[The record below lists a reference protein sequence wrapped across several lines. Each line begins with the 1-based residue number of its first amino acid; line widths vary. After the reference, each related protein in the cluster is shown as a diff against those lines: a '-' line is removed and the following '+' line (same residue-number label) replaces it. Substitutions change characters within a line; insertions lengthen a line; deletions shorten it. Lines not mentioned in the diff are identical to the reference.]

1 VVKACTVKPGDV
13 ATASVE
19 EIPEPPLSDGEVLVE
34 GLFVGIC
41 GTDVEISVEGYGEP
55 PAGHERL
62 VLFHESLGRVLEAPD
77 GSGLA
82 AGDLVAGVVRRPDPV
97 PCEPCSKDQWD
108 FCRNG
113 QFTER
118 GIKGHDGYGS
128 QQWRV
133 APKFAIKLDPA
144 LDKLGVLLEPT
155 SVVAK
160 AWDQVGKISA
170 RSAVTPATA
179 LVTGA
184 GPIGL
189 LAALIGRQ
197 KGLAVTVL
205 DKVTEG
211 PKPSMVAD
219 LGATYISSL
228 EGLKTPPDVVI
239 EATGIGQLVFDVIGR
254 AAPDAIVCL
263 TGISSGTRAVDVA
276 ADAVNKAMVLSNEV
290 VFGSVNAGLANYR
303 QAAEALA
310 AAEKDWLAKLIT
322 RTVPMSDWAQALQRQ
337 PDDIKVVV
345 DLQAA

>member
-1 VVKACTVKPGDV
+1 MSSAGI
-13 ATASVE
+13 E
-19 EIPEPPLSDGEVLVE
+19 EIAEPPESDGEVLVE
-34 GLFVGIC
+34 GLYVGIC

-55 PAGHERL
+55 PAGHDRL
-62 VLFHESLGRVLEAPD
+62 VLFHESLGRVMEAPAS
-77 GSGLA
+77 SGLTK
-82 AGDLVAGVVRRPDPV
+82 GDLVAGVVRRPDPV

-128 QQWRV
+128 QRWRV
-133 APKFAIKLDPA
+133 APKFAIKLDA
-144 LDKLGVLLEPT
+144 SLDKLGVLLEPT

-160 AWDQVGKISA
+160 AWDQVGKIA
-170 RSAVTPATA
+170 QRSAWTPGTA

-205 DKVTEG
+205 DQVKDG
-211 PKPSMVAD
+211 PKPDMVRE
-219 LGATYISSL
+219 LGATYIASL
-228 EGLKTPPDVVI
+228 DDLAEPPDIVI

-263 TGISSGTRAVDVA
+263 TGISSGTRDLSLA

-290 VFGSVNAGLANYR
+290 VFGSVNAGLANYT
-303 QAAEALA
+303 QAADALA
-310 AAEKDWLAKLIT
+310 AADKDWLAKLIT
-322 RTVPMSDWAQALQRQ
+322 RTVPMADWAQALKRQ

-345 DLQAA
+345 DLQAV

>member
-1 VVKACTVKPGDV
+1 VKACTVKPGDISS
-13 ATASVE
+13 AAVE
-19 EIPEPPLSDGEVLVE
+19 EIGEPPESDGEVLVE

-55 PAGHERL
+55 PAGHDRL
-62 VLFHESLGRVLEAPD
+62 VLFHESLGQVMEAPA

-82 AGDLVAGVVRRPDPV
+82 KGDLVAGVVRRPDPV

-113 QFTER
+113 LFTER

-128 QQWRV
+128 ERWRV
-133 APKFAIKLDPA
+133 APKFAIKLDPD
-144 LDKLGVLLEPT
+144 LGKLGVLLEPT

-160 AWDQVGKISA
+160 AWDQVGKIA
-170 RSAVTPATA
+170 NRSEWTPATA

-197 KGLAVTVL
+197 KGLSVTVL
-205 DKVTEG
+205 DRVTDG
-211 PKPSMVAD
+211 PKPAMVAE
-219 LGATYISSL
+219 LGATYIASL
-228 EGLKTPPDVVI
+228 DDLKEPPDVVI

-254 AAPDAIVCL
+254 TAPDAIVCL
-263 TGISSGTRAVDVA
+263 TGISSGTREMSVA
-276 ADAVNKAMVLSNEV
+276 ADAVNKAIVLSNEV
-290 VFGSVNAGLANYR
+290 VFGSVNAGLANYQ
-303 QAAEALA
+303 QAAAALA
-310 AAEKDWLAKLIT
+310 AADNGWLAKIIT
-322 RTVPMSDWAQALQRQ
+322 RTVPMADFGQALKRQ

-345 DLQAA
+345 DLQA

>member
-1 VVKACTVKPGDV
+1 MKACTVQPGDV
-13 ATASVE
+13 STASVE
-19 EIPEPPLSDGEVLVE
+19 EIPEPPESDGSVLVE
-34 GLFVGIC
+34 GMFVGIC
-41 GTDVEISVEGYGEP
+41 GTDVEISMEGYGEP
-55 PAGHERL
+55 PPGHHRL
-62 VLFHESLGRVLEAPD
+62 VLFHESLGRVIGAPAD
-77 GSGLA
+77 SGLA

-97 PCEPCSKDQWD
+97 PCEACAQDEWD

-128 QQWRV
+128 QRWRV

-144 LDKLGVLLEPT
+144 LEKLGVLLEPT

-170 RSAVTPATA
+170 RSATRPATA

-189 LAALIGRQ
+189 LAAMIGRQ

-205 DKVTEG
+205 DRVTEG
-211 PKPSMVAD
+211 PKPSMVAE
-219 LGATYISSL
+219 LGATYITAL
-228 EGLKTPPDVVI
+228 DDLKQPPDVVI

-263 TGISSGTRAVDVA
+263 TGISSGTREVGIE

-290 VFGSVNAGLANYR
+290 VFGSVNAGLANYQ
-303 QAAEALA
+303 QAADALSA
-310 AAEKDWLAKLIT
+310 ADNAWLDKIIT
-322 RTVPMSDWAQALQRQ
+322 RTVPMADWPQALKRQ

-345 DLQAA
+345 DLQAS

>member
-1 VVKACTVKPGDV
+1 LKACTVKPGDV
-13 ATASVE
+13 SSAGIE
-19 EIPEPPLSDGEVLVE
+19 EIAEPPESDGEVLVE
-34 GLFVGIC
+34 GLYVGIC

-55 PAGHERL
+55 PAGHDRL
-62 VLFHESLGRVLEAPD
+62 VLFHESLGRVMEAPAS
-77 GSGLA
+77 SGLTK
-82 AGDLVAGVVRRPDPV
+82 GDLVAGVVRRPDPV

-128 QQWRV
+128 QRWRV
-133 APKFAIKLDPA
+133 APKFAIKLDA
-144 LDKLGVLLEPT
+144 SLDKLGVLLEPT

-160 AWDQVGKISA
+160 AWDQVGKIA
-170 RSAVTPATA
+170 QRSAWTPGTA

-205 DKVTEG
+205 DQVKDG
-211 PKPSMVAD
+211 PKPDMVRE
-219 LGATYISSL
+219 LGATYIASL
-228 EGLKTPPDVVI
+228 DDLAEPPDIVI

-263 TGISSGTRAVDVA
+263 TGISSGTRDLSLA

-290 VFGSVNAGLANYR
+290 VFGSVNAGLANYT
-303 QAAEALA
+303 QAADALA
-310 AAEKDWLAKLIT
+310 AADKDWLAKLIT
-322 RTVPMSDWAQALQRQ
+322 RTVPMADWAQALKRQ

-345 DLQAA
+345 DLQAV

>member
-1 VVKACTVKPGDV
+1 MVKPGDLSS
-13 ATASVE
+13 ARVE
-19 EIPEPPLSDGEVLVE
+19 EIGEPPESDGEVLVE
-34 GLFVGIC
+34 GLYVGIC
-41 GTDVEISVEGYGEP
+41 GTDVEISKEGYGEP
-55 PAGHERL
+55 PAGHERM
-62 VLFHESLGRVLEAPD
+62 VLFHESLGRVIEAPE

-82 AGDLVAGVVRRPDPV
+82 KGDLVAGVVRRPDPV

-128 QQWRV
+128 ERWRV
-133 APKFAIKLDPA
+133 APKFAIKLDA
-144 LDKLGVLLEPT
+144 SLDKLGVLLEPT

-170 RSAVTPATA
+170 RSVWTPATA

-197 KGLAVTVL
+197 QGLDVTVL
-205 DKVTEG
+205 DRVTDG
-211 PKPSMVAD
+211 PKPGMVAD
-219 LGATYISSL
+219 LGATYIASL
-228 EGLKTPPDVVI
+228 DDLKTPPDIVI
-239 EATGIGQLVFDVIGR
+239 EATGIGQLVFDVVGR

-263 TGISSGTRAVDVA
+263 TGISSGTHELSLA
-276 ADAVNKAMVLSNEV
+276 ADAVNKAIVLSNEV
-290 VFGSVNAGLANYR
+290 VFGSVNAGLANYQ
-303 QAAEALA
+303 QAAEALSKA
-310 AAEKDWLAKLIT
+310 DNDWLAKIIT
-322 RTVPMSDWAQALQRQ
+322 RTVPMAEWGQALERQ

>member
-1 VVKACTVKPGDV
+1 
-13 ATASVE
+13 
-19 EIPEPPLSDGEVLVE
+19 LS
-34 GLFVGIC
+34 
-41 GTDVEISVEGYGEP
+41 
-55 PAGHERL
+55 
-62 VLFHESLGRVLEAPD
+62 
-77 GSGLA
+77 

-118 GIKGHDGYGS
+118 GIKAHDGYGS
-128 QQWRV
+128 ERWRV
-133 APKFAIKLDPA
+133 DPKFAIKLDRG

-160 AWDQVGKISA
+160 AWDQVAKIAS
-170 RSAVTPATA
+170 RSASTQSSA

-197 KGLAVTVL
+197 KGLDVTVL
-205 DKVTEG
+205 DRVNDG
-211 PKPSMVAD
+211 PKPKMVAE

-228 EGLKTPPDVVI
+228 DELKDAPDVVI

-263 TGISSGTRAVDVA
+263 TGISSGTREIGIAT
-276 ADAVNKAMVLSNEV
+276 DAVNKAMVLSNEV
-290 VFGSVNAGLANYR
+290 VFGSVNAGLANYQ

-310 AAEKDWLAKLIT
+310 AADNDWLAKIIT
-322 RTVPMSDWAQALQRQ
+322 RTVPMRDWAQALERQ
-337 PDDIKVVV
+337 PGDIKVVV
-345 DLQAA
+345 DLRA

>member
-1 VVKACTVKPGDV
+1 MKACTVKPGDV
-13 ATASVE
+13 STASVE
-19 EIPEPPLSDGEVLVE
+19 EIPEPPESDGEVLVE

-55 PAGHERL
+55 PEGHERL
-62 VLFHESLGRVLEAPD
+62 VLFHESLGRVMEAPA

-97 PCEPCSKDQWD
+97 PCEPCGKDQWD

-128 QQWRV
+128 QRWRV
-133 APKFAIKLDPA
+133 APKFAIKLDPE

-160 AWDQVGKISA
+160 AWDQVGKIA
-170 RSAVTPATA
+170 TRAATPTATA

-197 KGLAVTVL
+197 KGMAVTVL

-211 PKPSMVAD
+211 PKPSMVAE
-219 LGATYISSL
+219 LGATYVTSL
-228 EGLKTPPDVVI
+228 DDVKERPDVVI

-263 TGISSGTRAVDVA
+263 TGISSGTRALDIA
-276 ADAVNKAMVLSNEV
+276 ADAINKAMVLSNEV
-290 VFGSVNAGLANYR
+290 VFGSVNAGLANYQ
-303 QAAEALA
+303 QAAEALSKA
-310 AAEKDWLAKLIT
+310 DKDWLAKIIT
-322 RTVPMSDWAQALQRQ
+322 RTVPMAEWGQALKRQ